1 MSDRKLRGLLTTSP
15 LPPKGLSHSHVSV
28 KKISS
33 PAPSPTIVPNSNI
46 ATPIIGAKVANNLVY
61 YEIPGIQDFFYSPFM
76 KKEINVL
83 ASPWLEPFKMKSVKE
98 LPPLSHASAHTAAD
112 SRGDQTANVVQQDN
126 DVSVSLSSLAKK
138 LSIPVETQPKNLEE
152 LLQRSFVTLPSQS
165 LLQSPHLSAFP
176 SPFIRSH
183 SNALFQGFPGINS
196 INDVSMKNNS
206 MVKSPFV
213 GPLKPLKPPVNPN
226 TDEGLI
232 FQIADLINR
241 ESDGKIRN
249 AITELLAQYGDVEKL
264 QKDALAARFARNGGD
279 QAAIDNHKPKRLYTG
294 LEMYPLNRSPKAN
307 PSKVVNDNF
316 KSNPQTNKVE
326 ETRTKLIDMSE
337 GVPKENKSSSQKQ
350 ENNDFNLFNFLGETA
365 RLNAANYSPL
375 ISQGNFL
382 NKGLNMNMLSDP
394 FSHSLSQQVASMST
408 NSSQSGNNMM
418 SLANFRHL
426 EGPRNSANANAS
438 ANATPGNKKSG
449 FSLLGNPNANNL
461 LRFNDNNLLNNKLLS
476 NNFDIESWNNNAK
489 EFEKI
494 NGLKNKLQINKTPQ
508 MKPATR
514 RGKSNK
520 ITLEDYVRHVEAQSL
535 NESKLKLDLSDE
547 ESDEWDDIDGEEG
560 SGTPQIKQTA

>member
-1 MSDRKLRGLLTTSP
+1 
-15 LPPKGLSHSHVSV
+15 
-28 KKISS
+28 
-33 PAPSPTIVPNSNI
+33 
-46 ATPIIGAKVANNLVY
+46 
-61 YEIPGIQDFFYSPFM
+61 M

-83 ASPWLEPFKMKSVKE
+83 ASPWLEPFKMKSLKD

-138 LSIPVETQPKNLEE
+138 LSIPFETQPKNLEE

-196 INDVSMKNNS
+196 INDVSMRGNS
-206 MVKSPFV
+206 MAKSPFV

-232 FQIADLINR
+232 LKIADLINR

-264 QKDALAARFARNGGD
+264 QKDALAARFARNGND

-307 PSKVVNDNF
+307 PAKVVNDNF

-337 GVPKENKSSSQKQ
+337 GVPKENKSATQKQ
-350 ENNDFNLFNFLGETA
+350 ESNDFNLFNFLGETA
-365 RLNAANYSPL
+365 RLNAASYSPL

-382 NKGLNMNMLSDP
+382 NKGL
-394 FSHSLSQQVASMST
+394 
-408 NSSQSGNNMM
+408 
-418 SLANFRHL
+418 
-426 EGPRNSANANAS
+426 
-438 ANATPGNKKSG
+438 
-449 FSLLGNPNANNL
+449 
-461 LRFNDNNLLNNKLLS
+461 
-476 NNFDIESWNNNAK
+476 
-489 EFEKI
+489 
-494 NGLKNKLQINKTPQ
+494 KN
-508 MKPATR
+508 
-514 RGKSNK
+514 
-520 ITLEDYVRHVEAQSL
+520 
-535 NESKLKLDLSDE
+535 
-547 ESDEWDDIDGEEG
+547 
-560 SGTPQIKQTA
+560 

>member
-15 LPPKGLSHSHVSV
+15 LPPKGLSHSHCSV

-46 ATPIIGAKVANNLVY
+46 TTPIIGAKVANNLVY

-83 ASPWLEPFKMKSVKE
+83 ASPWLEPFKMKSLKD

-138 LSIPVETQPKNLEE
+138 LSIPFETQPKNLEE

-196 INDVSMKNNS
+196 INDVSMRGNS
-206 MVKSPFV
+206 MAKSPFV

-232 FQIADLINR
+232 LKIADLINR

-264 QKDALAARFARNGGD
+264 QKDALAARFARNGND

-307 PSKVVNDNF
+307 PAKVVNDNF

-337 GVPKENKSSSQKQ
+337 GVPKENKSATQKQ
-350 ENNDFNLFNFLGETA
+350 ESNDFNLFNFLGETA
-365 RLNAANYSPL
+365 RLNAASYSPL

-408 NSSQSGNNMM
+408 NSSHSGNNIM
-418 SLANFRHL
+418 SMVNFRHL
-426 EGPRNSANANAS
+426 ENPKNGGGANAAS
-438 ANATPGNKKSG
+438 GNKKAG
-449 FSLLGNPNANNL
+449 FNLLGNPNANNL
-461 LRFNDNNLLNNKLLS
+461 LRFNENNLLQNKLLS
-476 NNFDIESWNNNAK
+476 NNFDIESWNKNAK
-489 EFEKI
+489 EFAQA
-494 NGLKNKLQINKTPQ
+494 NGLKNNKLQINKTPL
-508 MKPATR
+508 MKPRKTP
-514 RGKSNK
+514 RGVKSNK
-520 ITLEDYVRHVEAQSL
+520 ITMEDYVRHVEAQSKD
-535 NESKLKLDLSDE
+535 ESQIKIDLLE
-547 ESDEWDDIDGEEG
+547 ESDDEWDDIDGEEG
-560 SGTPQIKQTA
+560 VGTPQIKQTA